1 MLTTRTAVRPGP
13 SGRAP
18 PAHQGPLDGLRA
30 AAAGAVLLTH
40 VGGLTGYTLTGT
52 PASWV
57 FSRGDVGV
65 PIFFS
70 LSGLLL
76 YRRWATAALTG
87 GQAGAVAVYLRRR
100 ALRILPAYWAVVLI
114 ALPVLNR
121 GAARH
126 AWPWVQ
132 YLLLIQ
138 NYDSHPWWSGT
149 GATGLAQAWSL
160 VVEVSFYLILPFLAA
175 ALTWFACRGTT
186 AGDVSRRARRLLIG
200 IAALAAS
207 SAGWEVLGY
216 YPHPSLW
223 SEGTLPPVLIWFC
236 TGMAMAVALAWAAAE
251 PGPGSSAGSDG
262 ITGAENPGGVAALT
276 ASTDAP
282 AGQFCRS
289 VAASA
294 GMCGLI
300 AACAFAIA
308 CTPLTGPEFAGVP
321 GLWATEFKT
330 VLYALIAAAVVA
342 PVAFQPLLGRHATG
356 MLSARLLGSR
366 PVRFLGQISYG
377 IFLWQF
383 LAAYAFFGLLHRNT
397 VFAGG
402 SYTTPEVAAIAVA
415 IALLTVAAA
424 AMSYY
429 LIEGPAQRLRI
440 SGLSRRLA
448 AARIWLRADERGGQ
462 PGDDDQADDLGNPV
476 YQPERD
482 RAIVAAQ
489 HEMLASH
496 ARGRSGEQQARR
508 QPGTSDPGT
517 GQPRSGQPWPGRAE
531 PWPGRAEPGPAGAP
545 GGDQE
550 PGRGHGQ
557 DGRPWVP
564 AQPEPGQR

>member
-1 MLTTRTAVRPGP
+1 MATTRTAVRAGP

-18 PAHQGPLDGLRA
+18 PAQQGPLDGLRA

-57 FSRGDVGV
+57 LSRGDVGV
-65 PIFFS
+65 PIFFA

-76 YRRWATAALTG
+76 YRRWAAAALAGART
-87 GQAGAVAVYLRRR
+87 GAVAVYLRRR
-100 ALRILPAYWAVVLI
+100 ALRILPAYWTVVLI
-114 ALPVLNR
+114 ALPVLNP

-126 AWPWVQ
+126 AWPWIQ

-138 NYDSHPWWSGT
+138 NYDSHPWWTGT

-160 VVEVSFYLILPFLAA
+160 VVEASFYLVLPLLAA
-175 ALTWFACRGTT
+175 ALTWFACRGTR

-200 IAALAAS
+200 IAVLAAS
-207 SAGWEVLGY
+207 SIGWEVLGY
-216 YPHPSLW
+216 YPRPSLW
-223 SEGTLPPVLIWFC
+223 SEGTLPPLLIWFC
-236 TGMAMAVALAWAAAE
+236 TGMATAVALAWAAAE
-251 PGPGSSAGSDG
+251 PGPDG
-262 ITGAENPGGVAALT
+262 IASPDGIAGT
-276 ASTDAP
+276 AGTDAP
-282 AGQFCRS
+282 AGRFCRS
-289 VAASA
+289 VASSA

-342 PVAFQPLLGRHATG
+342 PVAFQPLLAGHATR

-383 LAAYAFFGLLHRNT
+383 LAAYAFFGLLHRKT

-415 IALLTVAAA
+415 IALLTIAAA
-424 AMSYY
+424 AVSYY
-429 LIEGPAQRLRI
+429 LIERPAQHLRM
-440 SGLSRRLA
+440 SGLSGWLA
-448 AARIWLRADERGGQ
+448 SARIWLRADERGSQ

-476 YQPERD
+476 YEPERD
-482 RAIVAAQ
+482 RAVVSAQ

-496 ARGRSGEQQARR
+496 TRRRGGQQQARR
-508 QPGTSDPGT
+508 QPGTGDPGT
-517 GQPRSGQPWPGRAE
+517 GQPSPGRAEPWPGRAE
-531 PWPGRAEPGPAGAP
+531 PWPGRAEPGPGRADPGPAGARA
-545 GGDQE
+545 GGQE

-557 DGRPWVP
+557 EGRPWVP
-564 AQPEPGQR
+564 AQPEPGER

>member
-1 MLTTRTAVRPGP
+1 MATTRTAVRRGP

-57 FSRGDVGV
+57 LSRGDVGV

-76 YRRWATAALTG
+76 YRRWAAAALTG
-87 GQAGAVAVYLRRR
+87 GRTGAVAVYLRRR

-114 ALPVLNR
+114 ALPVLNP

-126 AWPWVQ
+126 AWPWIQ

-175 ALTWFACRGTT
+175 ALTWFACRGTS
-186 AGDVSRRARRLLIG
+186 AGDVSRRARRLLFG

-207 SAGWEVLGY
+207 SVGWEVLGY
-216 YPHPSLW
+216 YPRPSLW
-223 SEGTLPPVLIWFC
+223 SEGTLPPLLIWFC

-251 PGPGSSAGSDG
+251 PGPGGMAVTDS
-262 ITGAENPGGVAALT
+262 PGGVAVTDSPGGVAVT
-276 ASTDAP
+276 DSTDAP
-282 AGQFCRS
+282 AGRFCRS

-342 PVAFQPLLGRHATG
+342 PVAFQPLLAGQAAG

-366 PVRFLGQISYG
+366 PVRFLGKISYG

-415 IALLTVAAA
+415 VALLTVAAA
-424 AMSYY
+424 AVSYY
-429 LIEGPAQRLRI
+429 LIEGPAQRLRM

-448 AARIWLRADERGGQ
+448 SARIWLRADERGGQ

-476 YQPERD
+476 YQPEGD

-496 ARGRSGEQQARR
+496 ARDRGGQQQARH
-508 QPGTSDPGT
+508 QPGTGDPGT
-517 GQPRSGQPWPGRAE
+517 GPRWPGRAE
-531 PWPGRAEPGPAGAP
+531 PWPGPPDR
-545 GGDQE
+545 
-550 PGRGHGQ
+550 
-557 DGRPWVP
+557 
-564 AQPEPGQR
+564 

>member
-1 MLTTRTAVRPGP
+1 MATIRTAVRAGP

-57 FSRGDVGV
+57 LSRGDVGV
-65 PIFFS
+65 PIFFA

-76 YRRWATAALTG
+76 YRRWAAAALAGART
-87 GQAGAVAVYLRRR
+87 GAVAVYLRRR

-114 ALPVLNR
+114 ALPVLNP

-126 AWPWVQ
+126 AWPWIQ

-160 VVEVSFYLILPFLAA
+160 VVEVSFYLVLPLLAA
-175 ALTWFACRGTT
+175 ALTWFACRGTR

-200 IAALAAS
+200 IAVLAAS
-207 SAGWEVLGY
+207 SIGWEVLGY
-216 YPHPSLW
+216 YPRPSLW
-223 SEGTLPPVLIWFC
+223 SEGTLPPLLIWFC
-236 TGMAMAVALAWAAAE
+236 TGMATAVALAWAAAE
-251 PGPGSSAGSDG
+251 PGPDG
-262 ITGAENPGGVAALT
+262 I
-276 ASTDAP
+276 ASPDGIAGTDGTDAP
-282 AGQFCRS
+282 AGRFCRS
-289 VAASA
+289 VASSA

-342 PVAFQPLLGRHATG
+342 PVAFQPLLAGHATR

-383 LAAYAFFGLLHRNT
+383 LAAYAFFGLLHRKT

-415 IALLTVAAA
+415 IALLTIAAA
-424 AMSYY
+424 ALSYY
-429 LIEGPAQRLRI
+429 LIERPAQHLRM
-440 SGLSRRLA
+440 SGPSRWLA
-448 AARIWLRADERGGQ
+448 SARIWLRADERGSQ

-476 YQPERD
+476 YEPERD
-482 RAIVAAQ
+482 RAVVSAQ

-496 ARGRSGEQQARR
+496 TRGRGGQQQARR
-508 QPGTSDPGT
+508 QPGTGDPGT
-517 GQPRSGQPWPGRAE
+517 GQPSPGRAE
-531 PWPGRAEPGPAGAP
+531 LWPGQVEP
-545 GGDQE
+545 
-550 PGRGHGQ
+550 
-557 DGRPWVP
+557 
-564 AQPEPGQR
+564 

>member
-1 MLTTRTAVRPGP
+1 
-13 SGRAP
+13 
-18 PAHQGPLDGLRA
+18 
-30 AAAGAVLLTH
+30 VLLTH

-57 FSRGDVGV
+57 LSRGDVGV

-76 YRRWATAALTG
+76 YRRWAAAALAG
-87 GQAGAVAVYLRRR
+87 GRTSSVAVYLRRR

-114 ALPVLNR
+114 ALPVLNP

-126 AWPWVQ
+126 AWPWIQ

-160 VVEVSFYLILPFLAA
+160 VVEASFYLVLPLLAA
-175 ALTWFACRGTT
+175 ALTWFACRGTR

-200 IAALAAS
+200 IAALAVS
-207 SAGWEVLGY
+207 SAGWVVLGY
-216 YPHPSLW
+216 YPRPSLW
-223 SEGTLPPVLIWFC
+223 SEGTLPPLLIWFC
-236 TGMAMAVALAWAAAE
+236 TGMAMAVALAWAAVE
-251 PGPGSSAGSDG
+251 PEPAGPAGPQCAAGAAGPGWAAGTDA
-262 ITGAENPGGVAALT
+262 TG
-276 ASTDAP
+276 AP
-282 AGQFCRS
+282 AGRFCRS
-289 VAASA
+289 VATSA

-330 VLYALIAAAVVA
+330 LLYALIAAAVVA
-342 PVAFQPLLGRHATG
+342 PIAFQPLLAGHAAG

-366 PVRFLGQISYG
+366 PVRFLGTISYG

-383 LAAYAFFGLLHRNT
+383 LAAYAFFGLLHRKT

-424 AMSYY
+424 AVSYY
-429 LIEGPAQRLRI
+429 LIERPAQRLRM
-440 SGLSRRLA
+440 SGLGRWLA
-448 AARIWLRADERGGQ
+448 SARSWLRADEGGGQ

-482 RAIVAAQ
+482 RAVVSAQ

-496 ARGRSGEQQARR
+496 ARDRGGQQQARR
-508 QPGTSDPGT
+508 QPGTGDPGT
-517 GQPRSGQPWPGRAE
+517 GQPWPGRTE
-531 PWPGRAEPGPAGAP
+531 PWPGRAEP
-545 GGDQE
+545 
-550 PGRGHGQ
+550 
-557 DGRPWVP
+557 
-564 AQPEPGQR
+564 

>member
-1 MLTTRTAVRPGP
+1 MLTARTATRPGA

-57 FSRGDVGV
+57 LGRGDVGV
-65 PIFFS
+65 PIFFA

-76 YRRWATAALTG
+76 YRRWAAAVLTG
-87 GQAGAVAVYLRRR
+87 GRTGSVAGYLRRR

-114 ALPVLNR
+114 ALPVLNA

-126 AWPWVQ
+126 AWPWIQ

-160 VVEVSFYLILPFLAA
+160 VVEVSFYLILPLIAA
-175 ALTWFACRGTT
+175 ALTWFACRGTG

-200 IAALAAS
+200 IAALAVS
-207 SAGWEVLGY
+207 SVGWEVLGY
-216 YPHPSLW
+216 YPRPSLW
-223 SEGTLPPVLIWFC
+223 SEGTLPPLLIWFC
-236 TGMAMAVALAWAAAE
+236 TGMAVAVALAWAAAE
-251 PGPGSSAGSDG
+251 PGPDGPAGPDG
-262 ITGAENPGGVAALT
+262 
-276 ASTDAP
+276 TDAP
-282 AGQFCRS
+282 AGRFCRS

-330 VLYALIAAAVVA
+330 ALYALIAAAVVA
-342 PVAFQPLLGRHATG
+342 PVAFQPLLADRGAG

-366 PVRFLGQISYG
+366 PVRFLGRISYG

-383 LAAYAFFGLLHRNT
+383 LAAYAFFGLLHLKT

-424 AMSYY
+424 TVSYY
-429 LIEGPAQRLRI
+429 LIERPVQHLRMPHGRM
-440 SGLSRRLA
+440 SGLGRWLA
-448 AARIWLRADERGGQ
+448 SARIWLRADEGGGQ
-462 PGDDDQADDLGNPV
+462 PTDDDQADDLGHPV
-476 YQPERD
+476 HQPERD
-482 RAIVAAQ
+482 RAVVSAQ
-489 HEMLASH
+489 HEMLARH
-496 ARGRSGEQQARR
+496 ARGGGGQQQARR
-508 QPGTSDPGT
+508 QPGTDDPG
-517 GQPRSGQPWPGRAE
+517 GGPPWPQRA
-531 PWPGRAEPGPAGAP
+531 GPGPAGARL
-545 GGDQE
+545 GSQE

-557 DGRPWVP
+557 DDRPRVP
-564 AQPEPGQR
+564 AQPEPGER

>member
-1 MLTTRTAVRPGP
+1 MVTTRTAVRPGA

-57 FSRGDVGV
+57 LSRGDVGV

-76 YRRWATAALTG
+76 YRRWAAAALAG
-87 GQAGAVAVYLRRR
+87 GRAGPVAAYLRRR

-114 ALPVLNR
+114 ALPVLNP

-126 AWPWVQ
+126 AWPWIQ

-138 NYDSHPWWSGT
+138 NYDSHPWWGGT
-149 GATGLAQAWSL
+149 GAAGLAQAWSL
-160 VVEVSFYLILPFLAA
+160 VVEASFYLVLPLLAA
-175 ALTWFACRGTT
+175 ALTWFACRGTST
-186 AGDVSRRARRLLIG
+186 GELSRRARRLLIG

-207 SAGWEVLGY
+207 SVGWEVLGY
-216 YPHPSLW
+216 YPRPSLW
-223 SEGTLPPVLIWFC
+223 SEGTLPPLLIWFC

-251 PGPGSSAGSDG
+251 PGPDG
-262 ITGAENPGGVAALT
+262 IAGQDGRDGMARPG
-276 ASTDAP
+276 STDAP
-282 AGQFCRS
+282 AGRFCRT
-289 VAASA
+289 VATSA

-321 GLWATEFKT
+321 GLWSTEFKT
-330 VLYALIAAAVVA
+330 ALYALIAAAVVA
-342 PVAFQPLLGRHATG
+342 PVAFQPLLAGHAAG

-383 LAAYAFFGLLHRNT
+383 LAAYAFFGLLHRET

-402 SYTTPEVAAIAVA
+402 SYTTPEVAAAAVA
-415 IALLTVAAA
+415 IALLTIAAA
-424 AMSYY
+424 TVSYY
-429 LIEGPAQRLRI
+429 LIERPAQHLRM
-440 SGLSRRLA
+440 SGLGGWLA
-448 AARIWLRADERGGQ
+448 SARIWLRADEGDGQ

-476 YQPERD
+476 YQPERN
-482 RAIVAAQ
+482 RAVVSAQ
-489 HEMLASH
+489 HEVLADH
-496 ARGRSGEQQARR
+496 ARGGGGQQQARR
-508 QPGTSDPGT
+508 QPGTADPGT
-517 GQPRSGQPWPGRAE
+517 GPPWPL
-531 PWPGRAEPGPAGAP
+531 RAEPGPAGARA
-545 GGDQE
+545 GGQE

-564 AQPEPGQR
+564 AQPEPGEH

>member
-1 MLTTRTAVRPGP
+1 MATTRTAVRAGP

-57 FSRGDVGV
+57 LSRGDVGV
-65 PIFFS
+65 PIFFA

-76 YRRWATAALTG
+76 YRRWAVAALAG
-87 GQAGAVAVYLRRR
+87 GRTGAVAAYLRRR

-114 ALPVLNR
+114 ALPVLNP

-126 AWPWVQ
+126 AWPWIQ

-160 VVEVSFYLILPFLAA
+160 VVEVSFYLVLPLLAA
-175 ALTWFACRGTT
+175 ALTWFACRGTR

-207 SAGWEVLGY
+207 SVGWEVLGY
-216 YPHPSLW
+216 YPRPSLW
-223 SEGTLPPVLIWFC
+223 SEGTLPPLLIWFC
-236 TGMAMAVALAWAAAE
+236 TGMATAVALAWAAAE
-251 PGPGSSAGSDG
+251 PGPDG
-262 ITGAENPGGVAALT
+262 I
-276 ASTDAP
+276 ASPDGIAGPDGTDAP
-282 AGQFCRS
+282 AGRFCRS
-289 VAASA
+289 VASSA

-342 PVAFQPLLGRHATG
+342 PVAFQPLLPAT
-356 MLSARLLGSR
+356 R
-366 PVRFLGQISYG
+366 PGCFPPGCWAAVPPVFLGQISYG
-377 IFLWQF
+377 TFLWQF
-383 LAAYAFFGLLHRNT
+383 LTADAPFGCCT
-397 VFAGG
+397 A
-402 SYTTPEVAAIAVA
+402 TPC
-415 IALLTVAAA
+415 
-424 AMSYY
+424 S
-429 LIEGPAQRLRI
+429 
-440 SGLSRRLA
+440 
-448 AARIWLRADERGGQ
+448 
-462 PGDDDQADDLGNPV
+462 PGAPT
-476 YQPERD
+476 PR
-482 RAIVAAQ
+482 
-489 HEMLASH
+489 
-496 ARGRSGEQQARR
+496 
-508 QPGTSDPGT
+508 
-517 GQPRSGQPWPGRAE
+517 PRSLPSRWRSPCSRS
-531 PWPGRAEPGPAGAP
+531 PPPR
-545 GGDQE
+545 
-550 PGRGHGQ
+550 
-557 DGRPWVP
+557 
-564 AQPEPGQR
+564 

>member
-1 MLTTRTAVRPGP
+1 MATTRTAVRPGS

-18 PAHQGPLDGLRA
+18 PVHQSPLDGLRA

-57 FSRGDVGV
+57 LSRGDIGV

-76 YRRWATAALTG
+76 YRRWAAAALAG
-87 GQAGAVAVYLRRR
+87 GRTSSVAGYLRRR

-114 ALPVLNR
+114 ALPVLNP

-126 AWPWVQ
+126 AWPWIQ

-160 VVEVSFYLILPFLAA
+160 VVEASFYLVLPLLAA
-175 ALTWFACRGTT
+175 ALTWFACRGTR

-216 YPHPSLW
+216 YPRPSLW
-223 SEGTLPPVLIWFC
+223 SEGTLPPLLIWFC

-251 PGPGSSAGSDG
+251 PGPGGIAGPDG
-262 ITGAENPGGVAALT
+262 PGGVAAPDGPDLDGT
-276 ASTDAP
+276 GAP
-282 AGQFCRS
+282 AGRFCRS

-330 VLYALIAAAVVA
+330 LLYALIAAAVVA
-342 PVAFQPLLGRHATG
+342 PVAFQPLLAGHAAG

-383 LAAYAFFGLLHRNT
+383 LAAYAFFGLLHRKT

-402 SYTTPEVAAIAVA
+402 SYTTPEVAAIGVA
-415 IALLTVAAA
+415 IALLTIAAA
-424 AMSYY
+424 AVSYY
-429 LIEGPAQRLRI
+429 LIERPAQHLRM
-440 SGLSRRLA
+440 SGLSRWLA
-448 AARIWLRADERGGQ
+448 SARIWLRADERGSQ

-482 RAIVAAQ
+482 RAIVSAQ
-489 HEMLASH
+489 HEMLTSY
-496 ARGRSGEQQARR
+496 ARGRGGQQQARH
-508 QPGTSDPGT
+508 QPGTTDPGT
-517 GQPRSGQPWPGRAE
+517 GQPWPGQAE
-531 PWPGRAEPGPAGAP
+531 PWPGQAEPGPAGARA
-545 GGDQE
+545 GDQE
-550 PGRGHGQ
+550 PGRGHRQ

-564 AQPEPGQR
+564 AQPEPGER

>member
-1 MLTTRTAVRPGP
+1 MATTRTAVRPGP

-57 FSRGDVGV
+57 LSRGDVGV

-76 YRRWATAALTG
+76 YRRWAAAALAG
-87 GQAGAVAVYLRRR
+87 GRTSSVASYLHRR

-114 ALPVLNR
+114 ALPVLNP

-126 AWPWVQ
+126 AWPWIQ

-160 VVEVSFYLILPFLAA
+160 VVEASFYLVLPLLAA
-175 ALTWFACRGTT
+175 ALTWFACRGTR

-216 YPHPSLW
+216 YPRPSLW
-223 SEGTLPPVLIWFC
+223 SEGTLPPLLIWFC

-251 PGPGSSAGSDG
+251 PGPGGIAGPVGPGVLAGPDG
-262 ITGAENPGGVAALT
+262 PH
-276 ASTDAP
+276 AP
-282 AGQFCRS
+282 AGRFCRS
-289 VAASA
+289 VATSA

-330 VLYALIAAAVVA
+330 LLYALIAAAVVA
-342 PVAFQPLLGRHATG
+342 PVAFQPLLAGHAAGT
-356 MLSARLLGSR
+356 LSARLLGSR

-383 LAAYAFFGLLHRNT
+383 LAAYAFFGLLHRKT

-402 SYTTPEVAAIAVA
+402 SYTTPEVAAIGVA
-415 IALLTVAAA
+415 IALLTIAAA
-424 AMSYY
+424 ALSYY
-429 LIEGPAQRLRI
+429 LIERPAQHLRM
-440 SGLSRRLA
+440 SGLSHWLA
-448 AARIWLRADERGGQ
+448 SARIRLRADERGSQ
-462 PGDDDQADDLGNPV
+462 AGDDDQADDLGNPV

-482 RAIVAAQ
+482 RAIISAQ
-489 HEMLASH
+489 HEMLTSD
-496 ARGRSGEQQARR
+496 ARGRGGQQQARR
-508 QPGTSDPGT
+508 QPGTSDPGA
-517 GQPRSGQPWPGRAE
+517 GQPWPGQAE
-531 PWPGRAEPGPAGAP
+531 PWPGRAEPGPAGARAD
-545 GGDQE
+545 GQE
-550 PGRGHGQ
+550 PGGGHGQ